1 MLNLEEIIDSPEGRE
16 IKRALAV
23 KMVLHGFKTKDICD
37 LLEVSDSFIS
47 KWKTTYE
54 HEGANGLRLHYQGGT
69 GFLTESQRDE
79 IFFHLRD
86 KPHYSVEE
94 LRDLI
99 EHRYGVV
106 YQSKQSYYDLLKDA
120 GLSWHQTQAINP
132 KRDEDQVLQKREEIK
147 KKLEDRQ
154 VEIMAGEVVVVVED
168 ECHLLWGDTT
178 GYVWGRRNE
187 RTEVSIQNAKERQ
200 TYYGVLNLYNK
211 DFILTPF
218 DKGDGE
224 NTVLLIEQLRA
235 LNEGKKLIIIWDGA
249 TYHCCEEVQA
259 YLDKVNRGLEEKDWK
274 ITCMLFAPN
283 APDQNPVEDVWLRG
297 KDFLRKHFYE
307 NKTFNQV
314 KSSFFNFLNK
324 QIFDFSKLEWY
335 LKFPQ
340 TA

>member
-1 MLNLEEIIDSPEGRE
+1 MLKLEEIIDSPEGRE

-37 LLEVSDSFIS
+37 LLEVSDSFVS
-47 KWKTTYE
+47 KWKTTDE
-54 HEGANGLRLHYQGGT
+54 QEGANGLRLHYQGGT
-69 GFLTESQRDE
+69 GFLTESQRHE

-86 KPHYSVEE
+86 QPHYSVEE

-154 VEIMAGEVVVVVED
+154 VGIMAGEVVVFIED

-178 GYVWGRRNE
+178 GYVWGRCNE
-187 RTEVSIQNAKERQ
+187 RTEVPIQNAKERQ

-211 DFILTPF
+211 DFILAPF

-224 NTVLLIEQLRA
+224 NTVLLIKQVQA

-249 TYHCCEEVQA
+249 TYHRCEEVQA
-259 YLDKVNRGLEEKDWK
+259 HLGKVNRGLEEKDWK
-274 ITCMLFAPN
+274 ITCLLFAPN

-324 QIFDFSKLEWY
+324 RIFDFSKLEWY

-340 TA
+340 IV

>member
-1 MLNLEEIIDSPEGRE
+1 MLKLEEIIDSPEGRE

-23 KMVLHGFKTKDICD
+23 KMVLDGFKTKDIGD
-37 LLEVSDSFIS
+37 LLEVSDSFVS
-47 KWKTTYE
+47 QWKTTYE
-54 HEGANGLRLHYQGGT
+54 QEGANGLRLHYQGGT

-86 KPHYSVEE
+86 QPHYSVEE

-99 EHRYGVV
+99 ERRYEVV
-106 YQSKQSYYDLLKDA
+106 YQSKPSYDDLLKEA
-120 GLSWHQTQAINP
+120 GLSWHQTQAVNP
-132 KRDEDQVLQKREEIK
+132 QRDEDQVLQKREEIK

-154 VEIMAGEVVVVVED
+154 AEIMAGEVVVFVED

-178 GYVWGRRNE
+178 GYVWGRCNE
-187 RTEVSIQNAKERQ
+187 RTEVPIQNAKERQ

-211 DFILTPF
+211 DFILAPF
-218 DKGDGE
+218 DQGDGE
-224 NTVLLIEQLRA
+224 NTVLLIKQLQA

-249 TYHCCEEVQA
+249 TYHRCEEVQA
-259 YLDKVNRGLEEKDWK
+259 HLDKVNRGLEEKDWK

>member
-1 MLNLEEIIDSPEGRE
+1 
-16 IKRALAV
+16 
-23 KMVLHGFKTKDICD
+23 
-37 LLEVSDSFIS
+37 
-47 KWKTTYE
+47 
-54 HEGANGLRLHYQGGT
+54 
-69 GFLTESQRDE
+69 
-79 IFFHLRD
+79 
-86 KPHYSVEE
+86 
-94 LRDLI
+94 
-99 EHRYGVV
+99 
-106 YQSKQSYYDLLKDA
+106 
-120 GLSWHQTQAINP
+120 
-132 KRDEDQVLQKREEIK
+132 
-147 KKLEDRQ
+147 
-154 VEIMAGEVVVVVED
+154 MAGEVVVVVED
-168 ECHLLWGDTT
+168 ECHFLWGDTT

-187 RTEVSIQNAKERQ
+187 RTEVPIQNAKARQ

-224 NTVLLIEQLRA
+224 NTVFLIKQLQA
-235 LNEGKKLIIIWDGA
+235 LNEGKKVIIIWDGA

-283 APDQNPVEDVWLRG
+283 APDQNPVEDGWLRG

-324 QIFDFSKLEWY
+324 KIFDFSKLEWY

-340 TA
+340 LV